1 MKKWLYKAGAGI
13 AGVLFVASAMTLV
26 APKAVHALV
35 SALVTVANTSANPV
49 PVSNVNEPAL
59 EAYQD
64 FCRVDLS
71 ITNGCDFQTVP
82 AGKRLV
88 IQDADIS
95 LAVASGVRPYYVAL
109 TTPLALNGSV
119 VTVGHHLTATFM
131 ATQPNFGDWFET
143 HQVVHLYVDPAQ
155 IPSCSVR
162 VTAPQKL
169 GDGTDA
175 FVFCNISGYMVN
187 VP

>member
-1 MKKWLYKAGAGI
+1 MNLIRRIATGI
-13 AGVLFVASAMTLV
+13 GGTFVVALV
-26 APKAVHALV
+26 IGLAAPKTVRAVV

-49 PVSNVNEPAL
+49 PVSNINEPAL

-155 IPSCSVR
+155 TPSCSVR

-175 FVFCNISGYMVN
+175 FVFCNISGYLVDT
-187 VP
+187 P